1 MHAYVQPSVG
11 INVRQTGEVKLLLGK
26 AVVLP
31 KPKWSRNSGSASVSE
46 SEQAY
51 CLSTPSVNHEVS
63 ASSALSVN
71 LRVIQNLQLL
81 SRWSHETL
89 HLDNV
94 GTRILHTLIVCASIF
109 LGHLDPWKCNEDRG
123 FSNTSSQVP
132 HGQHSTLLRL
142 LRLSILSS
150 YGRAFEATD
159 MLWSLSFGSLL
170 TLKPWRNLRLVTW
183 SPSVFIF
190 QPV

>member
-1 MHAYVQPSVG
+1 MRAYVQPSVG

-46 SEQAY
+46 SEQVC
-51 CLSTPSVNHEVS
+51 CLSTPSVNHEAS

-71 LRVIQNLQLL
+71 LWVIQNLQLL

-94 GTRILHTLIVCASIF
+94 GTHILHTLIVCANIF
-109 LGHLDPWKCNEDRG
+109 LGHLDPGSATRTG
-123 FSNTSSQVP
+123 GSAIQVP
-132 HGQHSTLLRL
+132 RYLMGIVPLCSDCF
-142 LRLSILSS
+142 
-150 YGRAFEATD
+150 A
-159 MLWSLSFGSLL
+159 
-170 TLKPWRNLRLVTW
+170 
-183 SPSVFIF
+183 SPSSVLMGGPSKPLIRFGCF
-190 QPV
+190 PLGPFWR